1 MCFVLNLS
9 GVSERLPSSP
19 SFKLL
24 IVRRL
29 MALATDSGTSSSISR
44 EFIPALHVSFVSPV
58 PSPPCPLSADRDA
71 PSRHHELFGPADD
84 MYQGSTALSGVGEET
99 ADFATIPRSW
109 KGGSWRSWSFADD
122 DLGW

>member
-29 MALATDSGTSSSISR
+29 MALATDSGTLSSISR
-44 EFIPALHVSFVSPV
+44 EFIPALRISFVSPV

-71 PSRHHELFGPADD
+71 PSKHHKFFGAADD
-84 MYQGSTALSGVGEET
+84 MYQGATALSGAEKET
-99 ADFATIPRSW
+99 ADIATIP
-109 KGGSWRSWSFADD
+109 K
-122 DLGW
+122 LEGW